1 MESAEPS
8 RQVDNRAVAVNARE
22 LLASLVG
29 ATIHTV
35 TGRPV
40 TILDLGGGE
49 VTVTTGS
56 SPEGT
61 SLPVEWVQDALD
73 RLSSAADV
81 EINVDSVGRRSH
93 LLAAVLLTLAGGH
106 DPRIADEDG
115 AAAVR
120 PLPGNGRPL
129 TVDPAVADRRR
140 RRRRHRRKLRRRAI
154 AVVVVVAISAS
165 MGAAIVA
172 STTEGDPGGATD
184 AAPEATAGSTMKRRG
199 RVGATEAAPEA
210 TSRSTKERRRVG
222 VTEAAPEASATAT
235 TKRGRVGAP
244 DAPEASARSTTKRN
258 RVRATEAAPEASAK
272 STTEGSG
279 VRPTDAA
286 PGRVAAAAPDARAGK
301 RVFATACK
309 KCHTLT
315 PGDWA
320 HDKVSLADLQ
330 PSYWTT
336 REKVTNG
343 GAAMPAF
350 KAKLS
355 EREIR
360 NVAAFVAKVAARKA
374 ARTGRAR
381 TGRAR
386 R

>member
-1 MESAEPS
+1 VSESGGKGRAEFALLRRAALS
-8 RQVDNRAVAVNARE
+8 VSGVRRLRRRVDNRAVALNARQ

-40 TILDLGGGE
+40 TILDLRGHE
-49 VTVTTGS
+49 VTVRTDS

-73 RLSSAADV
+73 RLSSTAGVD
-81 EINVDSVGRRSH
+81 IGVDSVGRRSSG
-93 LLAAVLLTLAGGH
+93 LAAVLLTLAGGH
-106 DPRIADEDG
+106 DARLGQEDD

-120 PLPGNGRPL
+120 ALPGNGRPL
-129 TVDPAVADRRR
+129 TVDPAVADRAR
-140 RRRRHRRKLRRRAI
+140 RRRRHARRKVRRRAI
-154 AVVVVVAISAS
+154 AVAVVVALSAAI
-165 MGAAIVA
+165 GAAIVA
-172 STTEGDPGGATD
+172 STTEGGPGGATEATPEAAARSTTKRGAGRAPD
-184 AAPEATAGSTMKRRG
+184 RTPDASARSMTKRGSGGRKAAAPEASATPATKRSRVRATEAARNERAKSTTERG
-199 RVGATEAAPEA
+199 RVGATEAA
-210 TSRSTKERRRVG
+210 
-222 VTEAAPEASATAT
+222 
-235 TKRGRVGAP
+235 RGA
-244 DAPEASARSTTKRN
+244 
-258 RVRATEAAPEASAK
+258 
-272 STTEGSG
+272 
-279 VRPTDAA
+279 
-286 PGRVAAAAPDARAGK
+286 VADGAPDARAGK
-301 RVFATACK
+301 RVFTTVCG

-320 HDKVSLADLQ
+320 HDKISLADLQ

-360 NVAAFVAKVAARKA
+360 NVAAFVARVAARKA
-374 ARTGRAR
+374 ARTGRA
-381 TGRAR
+381 GR
-386 R
+386 